1 VLVGAQERLAPLGD
15 LSDLIADE
23 ANVKEVGHAA
33 TMERFLERKVKPNMS
48 RLGPRFKGDAPR
60 AAKAIHESDG
70 AALLAEV
77 EAKGSATLPG
87 DITVTM
93 DDLVVGM
100 VDRGGFRT
108 QKVADISVVLDVRLD
123 EGLVAEGFTRE
134 VVRRVQEMRKEMD
147 LDLEEPVHL
156 AVLVD
161 DEHRGML
168 ERHLDHLREEV
179 RADPV
184 TFSVPGTEGPTVT
197 RREWDVDGVKVDIA
211 LSRKA

>member
-1 VLVGAQERLAPLGD
+1 
-15 LSDLIADE
+15 
-23 ANVKEVGHAA
+23 
-33 TMERFLERKVKPNMS
+33 
-48 RLGPRFKGDAPR
+48 
-60 AAKAIHESDG
+60 
-70 AALLAEV
+70 
-77 EAKGSATLPG
+77 
-87 DITVTM
+87 
-93 DDLVVGM
+93 
-100 VDRGGFRT
+100 
-108 QKVADISVVLDVRLD
+108 VLDVRLD

-184 TFSVPGTEGPTVT
+184 TFSAPGTEGPTVT